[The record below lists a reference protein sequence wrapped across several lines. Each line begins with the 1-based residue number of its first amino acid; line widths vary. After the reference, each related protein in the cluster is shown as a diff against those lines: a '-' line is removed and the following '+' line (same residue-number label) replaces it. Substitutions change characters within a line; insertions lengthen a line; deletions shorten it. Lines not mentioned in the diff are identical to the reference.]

1 MRLLNWLLRGFI
13 FFTLFAFTLNNQQ
26 EVAVHWFFGFE
37 WRTRMVFVVL
47 AAFTAGCGVGMLTM
61 LPGWLRQR
69 QVRPTPSPAAPV
81 NTMPAA
87 LPTDVIAESR
97 LREGL

>member
-1 MRLLNWLLRGFI
+1 MRLLSWLLRGFI

-26 EVAVHWFFGFE
+26 EVAVRWFFGFE

-61 LPGWLRQR
+61 LPGWLRNR
-69 QVRPTPSPAAPV
+69 QPQPAPQAAGPAS
-81 NTMPAA
+81 TMPAA
-87 LPTDVIAESR
+87 LSTDVIPEAR